1 MLKWCP
7 YTQFSKNSSIKY
19 YIYADNLPIR
29 LFKVKLCTHQAY
41 AQHCTGHREDLV
53 SHCHSSS
60 YMPCSLYAVE
70 VPDAMMTVKTRIPLL
85 PIQGLESWRTRFAES
100 SLPFICHEWSNSN
113 LENIFYSLY
122 WLLTPWR
129 LSLCQNLLF
138 WYRSIISVSMS
149 NAPSNISLLQLAR
162 IVQLNHQVQKDKDC
176 QNRFCIQRRITC
188 QESLVLECFVHSKL
202 AILPLPAG
210 LISPQVL
217 PSSPS
222 AKFNYRCCGNR
233 ASLSNSPL
241 SR

>member
-41 AQHCTGHREDLV
+41 AQHCTGHKEDLV

-70 VPDAMMTVKTRIPLL
+70 IPDAMMTVKTRIPLL

-100 SLPFICHEWSNSN
+100 SLPFICHVWSAVLKYGSLLLDFPFQHSAAVALSMIFSPTIFITVFIALKKWARFRHAKAAEVLWDSN
-113 LENIFYSLY
+113 LENILYSLT

-129 LSLCQNLLF
+129 LSLWQNLLF
-138 WYRSIISVSMS
+138 WYRSIISVLLS
-149 NAPSNISLLQLAR
+149 NAPSNISSLQLAR
-162 IVQLNHQVQKDKDC
+162 IVQLNHQVQ
-176 QNRFCIQRRITC
+176 
-188 QESLVLECFVHSKL
+188 
-202 AILPLPAG
+202 
-210 LISPQVL
+210 
-217 PSSPS
+217 
-222 AKFNYRCCGNR
+222 
-233 ASLSNSPL
+233 
-241 SR
+241 